1 MTPGKYDKACFLGDV
16 SETHMCVY
24 ICVVCIHICL
34 FVCMYVFMHV
44 GFSCVR
50 NIYVYV
56 CLCVYVIHVY
66 MVYPHVHVYVH
77 VCMSYRTQPEK
88 FTGYNVVSAS

>member
-1 MTPGKYDKACFLGDV
+1 MY
-16 SETHMCVY
+16 
-24 ICVVCIHICL
+24 VCSC
-34 FVCMYVFMHV
+34 VCMYLCMLGFHVCEIFMCM
-44 GFSCVR
+44 CV
-50 NIYVYV
+50 
-56 CLCVYVIHVY
+56 CVYVTHIY